1 MQRSR
6 GAPAPETVK
15 HFCRLRTE
23 TFNNH
28 QRTEMDISCS
38 PCQNIHRNASKLDI
52 RKLSKSKI
60 ASLSISIQ
68 NHHIFGSLGWNT
80 YCKSIPIWFIFN
92 WTSTFESTESL
103 PSINW
108 SKLIKEASNVV
119 LKVHLPY
126 PQLFR
131 NLCKLH
137 RFGAL
142 SQSFEIFIET

>member
-1 MQRSR
+1 
-6 GAPAPETVK
+6 
-15 HFCRLRTE
+15 
-23 TFNNH
+23 
-28 QRTEMDISCS
+28 MDISCS

-60 ASLSISIQ
+60 ARLSISIQ

-119 LKVHLPY
+119 LKVDFPN
-126 PQLFR
+126 PQL
-131 NLCKLH
+131 LCHLYKIHGL
-137 RFGAL
+137 GAL
-142 SQSFEIFIET
+142 SQRIFIFQVLWMGRMG